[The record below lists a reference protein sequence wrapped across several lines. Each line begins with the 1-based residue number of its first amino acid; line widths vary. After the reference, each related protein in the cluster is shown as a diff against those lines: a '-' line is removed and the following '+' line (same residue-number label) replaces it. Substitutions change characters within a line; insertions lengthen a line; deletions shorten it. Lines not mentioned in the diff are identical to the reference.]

1 MRTGQLSEIEELKP
15 ATRPLVSIV
24 VPVYNTPEKPLRRC
38 MASLLGQDYENIE
51 VITVDD
57 GSDGPC
63 LSVLKDIAAHD
74 GRLRLI
80 SGGHKGVSHA
90 RNVGMEASE
99 GDWIAF
105 SDADDEVVPSFI
117 SDAVRIAVSEQA
129 DLVCGSVVSLFQ
141 GEKPKAEPKD
151 AAYFV
156 VDEIRGL
163 TSAKMQ
169 MLGHVKYKCF
179 TGPNYRGRGPVAKLY
194 RKATIDSLRYEEGI
208 AIGEDTLFNYRYI
221 ERCSAIVIVDAIWY
235 WYYQYHGSAVHSVSI
250 DPWLSSISG
259 ILASCAPDEDRRAF
273 VSRCA
278 FMTGQGIESLLSAN
292 GAFGGHHEGVSL
304 LKFAGEQGCFSA
316 ECYKGYELSP
326 WLKIYDWL
334 CKRGWYNCAYSFW
347 VVKKLAKD
355 LLKNNELIDG
365 NV

>member
-151 AAYFV
+151 DAYFV

-259 ILASCAPDEDRRAF
+259 ILASCAPDEDRKAF